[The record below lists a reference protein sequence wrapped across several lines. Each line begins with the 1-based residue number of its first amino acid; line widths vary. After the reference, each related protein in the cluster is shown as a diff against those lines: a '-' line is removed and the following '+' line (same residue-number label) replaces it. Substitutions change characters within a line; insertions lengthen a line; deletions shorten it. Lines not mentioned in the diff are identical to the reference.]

1 MLKNVLRRIEEF
13 KVIVHFIN
21 VIPSMS
27 EMKVDEELL
36 HSSFYKRTSKLLSE
50 YLFLLSIN
58 SYILLIDKIDIVN
71 DETENEM
78 FQNDLI
84 TTEFLDDMT
93 EKTDIPLLQK
103 AQIIEGK
110 KQELKI
116 TIANLLVSYLT
127 IAREH
132 KNLINY
138 SYTDIMNKIFKEK
151 NFEKN
156 AMTDKL
162 KNLSDE
168 ERNVNTALK
177 INKLGD
183 WSKGLEKG
191 LVFYDKNR
199 YDDEKIEFE
208 NIMNIEN
215 NLRNNR
221 KNLDE
226 NNIDLLVKEEL
237 YEKQIENDENLEE
250 RNIQVFDDEYWNN
263 YIGEELEE
271 EDYNEEQ

>member
-1 MLKNVLRRIEEF
+1 MI
-13 KVIVHFIN
+13 I
-21 VIPSMS
+21 
-27 EMKVDEELL
+27 
-36 HSSFYKRTSKLLSE
+36 

-138 SYTDIMNKIFKEK
+138 SYTDIMNKIFK
-151 NFEKN
+151 
-156 AMTDKL
+156 D
-162 KNLSDE
+162 
-168 ERNVNTALK
+168 
-177 INKLGD
+177 
-183 WSKGLEKG
+183 
-191 LVFYDKNR
+191 
-199 YDDEKIEFE
+199 
-208 NIMNIEN
+208 
-215 NLRNNR
+215 
-221 KNLDE
+221 
-226 NNIDLLVKEEL
+226 
-237 YEKQIENDENLEE
+237 
-250 RNIQVFDDEYWNN
+250 
-263 YIGEELEE
+263 
-271 EDYNEEQ
+271 